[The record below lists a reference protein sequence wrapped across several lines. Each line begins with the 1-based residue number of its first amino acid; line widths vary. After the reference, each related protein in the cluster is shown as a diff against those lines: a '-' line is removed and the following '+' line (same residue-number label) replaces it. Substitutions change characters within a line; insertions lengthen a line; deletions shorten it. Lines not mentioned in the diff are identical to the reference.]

1 MTRIAARRFRG
12 FVAVVGAGL
21 LACMALSGQASAE
34 VGVPAGTVQQA
45 AADALFLQDSPA
57 PPQPGII
64 CLVDS
69 GVDPSPDTAAILAG
83 SYALSP
89 STGTDDELAALN
101 PPLPGGHTD
110 GHGTYMAMLAAAP
123 ANG

>member
-1 MTRIAARRFRG
+1 MLIMTRIAARRFRG

-45 AADALFLQDSPA
+45 AADALFLQDAPA

-89 STGTDDELAALN
+89 STGTRCV
-101 PPLPGGHTD
+101 
-110 GHGTYMAMLAAAP
+110 
-123 ANG
+123 